1 MKNRRVTIQDVANL
15 AGVAISSVSRVLSGH
30 LDVSDRMNTKV
41 QAAVEQLGYEPD
53 LLAQSLRKGTTMTI
67 GFLIRDITNPLFSIV
82 AQSAEH
88 ELRKS
93 GYSMILINSDG
104 DEESEKANFVLF
116 KRRRMDGVIASLVS
130 EDTPNVRNTVNELGA
145 PIVLLDR
152 EVIGLNASAV
162 ICDHRSGVAQ
172 ATKSL
177 INFGHRRIAFIS
189 GRADVFITRNR
200 LKGIEDVF
208 AENSIPI
215 DRNLIRLGK
224 FGEKFAHEQTLEL
237 FTCDTKPT
245 ALITGGIGA
254 SAGALSALKEL
265 GLIIGKDIAF
275 VALDEWP
282 MFDVLTSHISSVYR
296 DPEEMGRQAARL
308 ILEIINGEAPTQS
321 IIPTTYRERL
331 STCAV
336 NND

>member
-1 MKNRRVTIQDVANL
+1 MTIQDVATR

-30 LDVSDRMNTKV
+30 LDVSDQMRSKV
-41 QAAVEQLGYEPD
+41 ESAVKQLDYEPD
-53 LLAQSLRKGTTMTI
+53 HLAQSLRKGTTMTI

-82 AQSAEH
+82 AQSAEQ

-104 DEESEKANFVLF
+104 DEESEKANFILF
-116 KRRRMDGVIASLVS
+116 KRRRIDGVIASLVS
-130 EDTPNVRNTVNELGA
+130 EDAPYVRTTVDELGA

-152 EVIGLNASAV
+152 EVTGLNASAV

-172 ATKSL
+172 ATESL
-177 INFGHRRIAFIS
+177 VKLGHKKIAFIS
-189 GRADVFITRNR
+189 GGADVFITRNR

-208 AENSIPI
+208 AKNSILI

-224 FGEKFAHEQTLEL
+224 FSEKFAYEQTLDL
-237 FTCDTKPT
+237 LTSVARPT
-245 ALITGGIGA
+245 ALITGGISA
-254 SAGALSALKEL
+254 SAGTLKALKEL
-265 GLIIGKDIAF
+265 GLVPGKDIAF

-308 ILEIINGEAPTQS
+308 ILGVISGQKPAQS
-321 IIPTTYRERL
+321 IIPTIYRERS
-331 STCAV
+331 STCPVKNA
-336 NND
+336 